1 MKTNRI
7 LLGLVTLALL
17 SCHKKPA
24 TKTLPCCQKDGAVA
38 GMASQP
44 ASGSTSIY
52 QLTGTWTDQHGKQ
65 LILNT
70 LQGRPQIVAMIFTHC
85 TSVCPRVVEEMK
97 TIRDSLPAAFRK
109 KVGGVLVSFDPD
121 RDTPVRMRLF
131 AKQRQLDEQW
141 ELLQGSADQ
150 VRELSMAL
158 NVRYQKLSG
167 GDFSHSGNI
176 FILDQAGNIVQVV
189 DGLNGNVHNADSVL
203 CRLLR

>member
-65 LILNT
+65 LTLNT

-121 RDTPVRMRLF
+121 RDTPVQMRLF

-189 DGLNGNVHNADSVL
+189 DGLNGNVRNADSVL